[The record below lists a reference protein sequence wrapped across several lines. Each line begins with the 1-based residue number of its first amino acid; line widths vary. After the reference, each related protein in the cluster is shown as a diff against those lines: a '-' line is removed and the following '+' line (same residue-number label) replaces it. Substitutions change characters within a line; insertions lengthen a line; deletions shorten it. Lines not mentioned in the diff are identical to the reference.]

1 MRTGIPV
8 AGALA
13 LALTLGILALAG
25 FADPAL
31 AALTTVGVAVPPDL
45 MDIGG
50 VLAMSAM
57 GARIE
62 RKDDS
67 GTDVKKVVTEVMTA
81 FEEFK
86 SANDARLKELEKK
99 GASDPLI
106 TDKLDKLEK
115 SMAKGD
121 DLNQELTTLKGK
133 QQNLETLL
141 KDLETAF
148 ARTPRGAGG
157 EGKEDPAATAYK
169 EAFLSVMRS
178 TGQFVDPEAVKALKA
193 AEKDM
198 EAKGLVSGDLT
209 QGGYYLAPAQM
220 ATELVKDLVEF
231 SPMRSLASV
240 TSISVKSLILP
251 KRTGTFAAR
260 RVGETEPRTETT
272 GYTTG
277 QVEIMAP
284 EMYAE
289 VHISQQM
296 VEDSAFNI
304 EAEMGLEFAEQFAVK
319 EGAEFISGSGAG
331 NEAQG
336 FLNGS
341 GVIETISGDASLI
354 TADGLID
361 LMHAPK
367 SVYMRSGTFVLNRLS
382 LGAARKLKASDG
394 HYLWQPGIAEG
405 RPNTILG
412 APYVEMPDMPTIA
425 AGAYPVAFGDF
436 RRGYRIADRIGISVL
451 RDPYTLAGTGFIKY
465 LARKRVGG
473 QAVLGQ
479 AIAKMK
485 IAAS

>member
-13 LALTLGILALAG
+13 LALTLGILALVG

-31 AALTTVGVAVPPDL
+31 AAIPYAVSPVPTDAL
-45 MDIGG
+45 DIGSM
-50 VLAMSAM
+50 LAMSAM
-57 GARIE
+57 GARLE
-62 RKDDS
+62 RKDDT
-67 GTDVKKVVTEVMTA
+67 GADVKKVVTEVMTA

-86 SANDARLKELEKK
+86 SANDARLKEIEKK
-99 GASDPLI
+99 GGADPLI
-106 TDKLDKLEK
+106 TDKLDRLEK
-115 SMAKGD
+115 SIAKGD
-121 DLNQELTTLKGK
+121 ELNQKLTTHEGK
-133 QQNLETLL
+133 LQNLEKLL
-141 KDLETAF
+141 GDLETAF
-148 ARTPRGAGG
+148 NRSPRGG
-157 EGKEDPAATAYK
+157 EEKGDQAAIEHKTNWLK
-169 EAFLSVMRS
+169 VMRS
-178 TGQFVDPEAVKALKA
+178 TGRDVDDIDALRAVKAF
-193 AEKDM
+193 EKEM
-198 EAKGLVSGDLT
+198 ESKGLVTGDLT

-220 ATELVKDLVEF
+220 ATEIVKDLVEF
-231 SPMRSLASV
+231 SPIRALASV

-272 GYTTG
+272 GYSTG

-304 EAEMGLEFAEQFAVK
+304 EAEMGMEFAEQFAVK
-319 EGAEFISGSGAG
+319 EGAEFISGDGAA
-331 NEAQG
+331 NSAQG
-336 FLNGS
+336 FLNGAGVVETVS
-341 GVIETISGDASLI
+341 GNATEI

-361 LMHAPK
+361 LMHGIK
-367 SVYMRSGTFVLNRLS
+367 SVYTRGASFVMNRLT
-382 LGAARKLKASDG
+382 LGALRKLKAGDG
-394 HYLWQPGIAEG
+394 HYLWQPALAEG

-412 APYVEMPDMPTIA
+412 APYVEMPDMPNIG

-473 QAVLGQ
+473 QTVLGQ